1 MKVVFYPNDID
12 SDIIEVPDDI
22 TIDELDEMACD
33 WVADN
38 VAGFWKVVEK
48 KKGKKDNNTEEE

>member
-1 MKVVFYPNDID
+1 MKVIFYPNDIE

-22 TIDELDEMACD
+22 TEDELSDMACD

-38 VAGFWKVVEK
+38 IGGFWKVVDGEW
-48 KKGKKDNNTEEE
+48 GEQE